1 MNDAFIKLHI
11 SIILAGATGIFVNL
25 MMFKFCNKKTK
36 SKQVK
41 TKQSKEM

>member
-1 MNDAFIKLHI
+1 MKKKRLIRSFDLLKRYKK
-11 SIILAGATGIFVNL
+11 NL
-25 MMFKFCNKKTK
+25 MMIKFCNKKTK